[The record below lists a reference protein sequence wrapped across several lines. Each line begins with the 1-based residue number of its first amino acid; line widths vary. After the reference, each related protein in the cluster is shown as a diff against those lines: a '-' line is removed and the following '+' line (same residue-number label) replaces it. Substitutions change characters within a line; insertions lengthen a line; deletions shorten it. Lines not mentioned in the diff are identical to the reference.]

1 MILDRIND
9 FASDQ
14 IDALASGSTTL
25 LTVERFHAV
34 DAFFGRVG
42 ALMAPIAALLFLL
55 SGIVAGI
62 KLDSFIAFAS
72 SLGLIV
78 ALFVAHWCGRALMPS
93 CDGAVANSSAAI
105 SSFKVFR
112 VLALFATVGFLGL
125 ILFTV
130 YLVIKLSDLNPLLI
144 PLGLALTCGFS
155 VWFLLNPSLVGLRE
169 EPGTTPGNDALAF
182 YVFALASFIRLHRIL
197 FGLGML
203 LGNLAIGFGLVKL
216 LGPGE
221 ELPDLGAAG
230 VAGTGGLI
238 LVFGAA
244 LAPVWLYL
252 AYIFSYLGIDL
263 LRSILRIGN
272 PAPPGPAQ

>member
-42 ALMAPIAALLFLL
+42 ALMAPITALLFLL

-105 SSFKVFR
+105 SSFKV
-112 VLALFATVGFLGL
+112 
-125 ILFTV
+125 
-130 YLVIKLSDLNPLLI
+130 
-144 PLGLALTCGFS
+144 
-155 VWFLLNPSLVGLRE
+155 
-169 EPGTTPGNDALAF
+169 
-182 YVFALASFIRLHRIL
+182 
-197 FGLGML
+197 
-203 LGNLAIGFGLVKL
+203 
-216 LGPGE
+216 
-221 ELPDLGAAG
+221 
-230 VAGTGGLI
+230 
-238 LVFGAA
+238 
-244 LAPVWLYL
+244 
-252 AYIFSYLGIDL
+252 
-263 LRSILRIGN
+263 
-272 PAPPGPAQ
+272 